1 MKKPA
6 RTCVLAGFC
15 GRWWSWGDLNPRPQ
29 AFFEQ
34 FYMCSRLIWV
44 SPPESRSGTLNGKP
58 ASLSLALRQGARR
71 RASR

>member
-1 MKKPA
+1 
-6 RTCVLAGFC
+6 
-15 GRWWSWGDLNPRPQ
+15 LNPRPQ

-34 FYMCSRLIWV
+34 FYMCSRLICI

-71 RASR
+71 KASR